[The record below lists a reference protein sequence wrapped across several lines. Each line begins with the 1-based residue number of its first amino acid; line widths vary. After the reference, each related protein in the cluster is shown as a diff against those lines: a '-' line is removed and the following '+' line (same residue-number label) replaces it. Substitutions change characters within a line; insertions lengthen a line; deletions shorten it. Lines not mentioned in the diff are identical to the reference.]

1 VEHRESGASAV
12 MQSSQIQ
19 PTHEG
24 LLNTA
29 VSQLSVPV
37 LVLDQGGIVVA
48 ASRAAEA
55 VLGKHVIGEN
65 VESLLLRDAKLDR
78 RAADLASQDWIR
90 TVIGSVL
97 PTRIE
102 PLGEAGFLL
111 TIDPEL
117 ARDVLEEQQVPDD
130 LTGLPRRKELLT
142 KLNTALENAR
152 RDGRPVAVHCLD
164 LDRFKFVNDTLGHP
178 IGDAL
183 LKKVVQRMQSA
194 CRKTDLI
201 ARVGGDE
208 FVIVQ
213 EGIPTVEAAEALARR
228 LVDLIGRTYVLRGHT
243 VNIGVSIGVMLSEG
257 ESDPDTLMRSG
268 DLALY
273 QAKNAGRGC
282 FAVFEPSMD
291 TAMQERRTL
300 EIDLRRALALKEFEL
315 DYQPQIDLSSDR
327 PVGFEALLRW
337 KHPKRGRVSPLAF
350 IPLAEET
357 GLITPIGEWVIRTA
371 CHEASSWPGDISIA
385 INVSA
390 VQFRGG
396 GLVETVLSALS
407 QSGLKPEL
415 LELEITES
423 SLIDNTEMVLSTLRQ
438 LKEIGVRISMDDFG
452 TGYSSLSYLQKFP
465 FDKIKIDQSFVRG
478 ADDSSDCGALLKAIA
493 SIGASLG
500 MKTTAEGVET
510 ENQLARIRSEG
521 CTQVQGYLTG
531 RPMASGAI
539 LEFLNKT
546 MMKDIAA

>member
-1 VEHRESGASAV
+1 
-12 MQSSQIQ
+12 MQSRQII
-19 PTHEG
+19 PAREG
-24 LLNTA
+24 LLDAAFSRLT
-29 VSQLSVPV
+29 VPV
-37 LVLDQGGIVVA
+37 LVLDEDGTVVA
-48 ASRAAEA
+48 ASAGAEA
-55 VLGKHVIGEN
+55 VLGKHVIGDD
-65 VESLLLRDAKLDR
+65 VGSLLLAN
-78 RAADLASQDWIR
+78 AAGDNSTAGPARHDWIR

-97 PTRIE
+97 PARIE

-117 ARDVLEEQQVPDD
+117 AQ
-130 LTGLPRRKELLT
+130 TT
-142 KLNTALENAR
+142 LENAR
-152 RDGRPVAVHCLD
+152 RDELQVAVHCLD
-164 LDRFKFVNDTLGHP
+164 LDRFKIVNDTLGHP

-183 LKKVVQRMQSA
+183 LRKVVQRMQSA
-194 CRKTDLI
+194 CRKSDLI

-213 EGIPTVEAAEALARR
+213 EGIQTVEAAEALAKR
-228 LVDLIGRTYVLRGHT
+228 LVDLVGRTYVLRGHT
-243 VNIGVSIGVMLSEG
+243 VNIGVSIGVMLSDG

-273 QAKNAGRGC
+273 QAKSAGRGC

-291 TAMQERRTL
+291 MAMQERRTL
-300 EIDLRRALALKEFEL
+300 EIDLRRALALREFEL
-315 DYQPQIDLSSDR
+315 DYQPQIDLSSDC

-337 KHPKRGRVSPLAF
+337 NHPKRGRVSPLAF

-385 INVSA
+385 INISA

-407 QSGLKPEL
+407 QSGLRPEL

-478 ADDSSDCGALLKAIA
+478 ADESNNCGALLKAIA

-510 ENQLARIRSEG
+510 EDQLTRIRNEG

-531 RPMASGAI
+531 RPMGAGAI
-539 LEFLNKT
+539 NSFLEKKLT
-546 MMKDIAA
+546 KDLCA

>member
-1 VEHRESGASAV
+1 
-12 MQSSQIQ
+12 MQSRQII
-19 PTHEG
+19 PAREG
-24 LLNTA
+24 LLDA
-29 VSQLSVPV
+29 AFSRLAVPV
-37 LVLDQGGIVVA
+37 LVLDEDGTVVA
-48 ASRAAEA
+48 ASAGAEA
-55 VLGKHVIGEN
+55 VLGKHVIGDD
-65 VESLLLRDAKLDR
+65 VGSLLLAN
-78 RAADLASQDWIR
+78 AAGDFSTADPVPHDWIR

-97 PTRIE
+97 PARIE

-117 ARDVLEEQQVPDD
+117 AQTILEEHQVPDD

-142 KLNTALENAR
+142 RLSTALENAR
-152 RDGRPVAVHCLD
+152 RNELQVAVHCLD
-164 LDRFKFVNDTLGHP
+164 LDRFKIVNDTLGHP

-194 CRKTDLI
+194 CRKSDLI

-213 EGIPTVEAAEALARR
+213 EGVQTVEAAEALAKR
-228 LVDLIGRTYVLRGHT
+228 LVDLVGRTYVLRGHT
-243 VNIGVSIGVMLSEG
+243 VNIGVSIGVMLSDG

-273 QAKNAGRGC
+273 QAKSAGRGC

-291 TAMQERRTL
+291 MAMQERRTL
-300 EIDLRRALALKEFEL
+300 EIDLRRALALREFEL

-337 KHPKRGRVSPLAF
+337 NHPKRGRVSPLAF

-357 GLITPIGEWVIRTA
+357 GLITPIGEWVLRTA
-371 CHEASSWPGDISIA
+371 CQEASSWRGDISIA
-385 INVSA
+385 INISA

-478 ADDSSDCGALLKAIA
+478 ADESSNCGALLKAIA

-510 ENQLARIRSEG
+510 EDQLARIRNEG

-531 RPMASGAI
+531 RPMGAGAI
-539 LEFLNKT
+539 NSFLEKKLT
-546 MMKDIAA
+546 KDLCA

>member
-1 VEHRESGASAV
+1 MHSR
-12 MQSSQIQ
+12 QII
-19 PTHEG
+19 PARGG
-24 LLNTA
+24 LLDA
-29 VSQLSVPV
+29 AFSRLAVPV
-37 LVLDQGGIVVA
+37 LVLDEDGTVVA
-48 ASRAAEA
+48 ASAGAVA
-55 VLGKHVIGEN
+55 VLGKHVIGDD
-65 VESLLLRDAKLDR
+65 VGSLLLAN
-78 RAADLASQDWIR
+78 AAGDFSTADPAPHDWIR

-97 PTRIE
+97 PARIE

-117 ARDVLEEQQVPDD
+117 AQTILEERQVPDD

-142 KLNTALENAR
+142 RLSTALENAR
-152 RDGRPVAVHCLD
+152 RDELQVAVHCLD
-164 LDRFKFVNDTLGHP
+164 LDRFKIVNDTLGHP

-194 CRKTDLI
+194 CRKSDLI

-213 EGIPTVEAAEALARR
+213 EGIQTVEAAEALAKR
-228 LVDLIGRTYVLRGHT
+228 LVDLVGRTYVLRGHT
-243 VNIGVSIGVMLSEG
+243 VNIGVSIGVMLSDG

-273 QAKNAGRGC
+273 QAKSAGRGC

-291 TAMQERRTL
+291 MAMQERRSL
-300 EIDLRRALALKEFEL
+300 EIDLRRALALREFEL
-315 DYQPQIDLSSDR
+315 DYQPQIDLLSDC

-337 KHPKRGRVSPLAF
+337 NHPKRGRVSPLAF

-385 INVSA
+385 INISA

-478 ADDSSDCGALLKAIA
+478 ADESSNSRALLKAIA

-510 ENQLARIRSEG
+510 EDQLARIRNEG

-531 RPMASGAI
+531 RPMGAGAI
-539 LEFLNKT
+539 NSFLDKKLT
-546 MMKDIAA
+546 KDLCA